1 MPPIDKSTPSII
13 GPDESPPPVPVGGAV
28 TIGKT

>member
-1 MPPIDKSTPSII
+1 MPPIDKSTPSMA
-13 GPDESPPPVPVGGAV
+13 GDEPPPPLPVGGAV